1 MKALYLLIVA
11 CLWMHALVAALSAN
25 KQTADLMRSPKV
37 VEAQPA
43 SMALAQT
50 TLQQPNDRVVQSE
63 PQSSDDRNSQNAADL
78 PAPSN
83 DHDGQESARSN
94 PPAAAE
100 FAAD

>member
-1 MKALYLLIVA
+1 MKALYLVIVA

-37 VEAQPA
+37 VEAQRA

-50 TLQQPNDRVVQSE
+50 TFQQPIDRVVQSA
-63 PQSSDDRNSQNAADL
+63 PQSSDGRNSQNAVDL
-78 PAPSN
+78 PAQLN
-83 DHDGQESARSN
+83 DHDGPQWAHSK

-100 FAAD
+100 IATD